1 MSVHLATRRKTEKV
15 PLDIFWMHGEGA
27 NFFICL
33 NKSFIIKQA
42 MFVNDYKLS
51 QNNSEERLELNILI
65 V

>member
-1 MSVHLATRRKTEKV
+1 
-15 PLDIFWMHGEGA
+15 MHGEGA

-42 MFVNDYKLS
+42 MFVNDLKLS

-65 V
+65 VWKV